1 MRTPLSLTFLLYALL
16 LLTPSF
22 SWAGETDQGRELYLK
37 HCSSCHG
44 KDGQGKGSVSPFLK
58 IKVPDLTLLK
68 KNNKGIYPLDKVMTS
83 IDGSRAVRGHGDGTM
98 PVWGEIFEKQAKE
111 SDSEKY
117 PKLTSLLQVRAIAE
131 YIGALQR

>member
-1 MRTPLSLTFLLYALL
+1 MRSPLTLTSLLCALL
-16 LLTPSF
+16 LASF

-68 KNNKGIYPLDKVMTS
+68 KNNRGIYPLDKVMTS
-83 IDGSRAVRGHGDGTM
+83 IDGSRVVRGHGDRSM

-111 SDSEKY
+111 SNSGKY
-117 PKLTSLLQVRAIAE
+117 PKLTSLLKVQAIAD
-131 YIGALQR
+131 YVAKLQR